1 MASTPSAVVR
11 HDFIDAHAIDPGSL
25 ELVLARFIELA
36 AHYLLL
42 EPAGKWQT
50 ILMASESH
58 SGGRQ
63 LDPGTGSFRG
73 HSRPTDTMILS
84 QSGAGWRSTAF
95 GSSRCLRHPSDSG
108 AAVQAPP
115 FRRRRRPP
123 PAPTAQGPRTA
134 PAIRRRAALR
144 SRRSPPPAAPCCALR
159 LRLVP
164 IWYRPARSPMH
175 PRPGEE
181 ELERILAGLLSRGER
196 I

>member
-11 HDFIDAHAIDPGSL
+11 RDFIDAHAIDPGSL

-84 QSGAGWRSTAF
+84 QSGAGWRATAF

-108 AAVQAPP
+108 AAVQAPASAAASAAGLGP
-115 FRRRRRPP
+115 TNGPSDHAAAGASEPP
-123 PAPTAQGPRTA
+123 Q
-134 PAIRRRAALR
+134 
-144 SRRSPPPAAPCCALR
+144 PAASGI
-159 LRLVP
+159 V
-164 IWYRPARSPMH
+164 RS
-175 PRPGEE
+175 
-181 ELERILAGLLSRGER
+181 
-196 I
+196 